1 MWLTLLCT
9 VISLTRGGHEERT
22 TLLHEF
28 DFFCKTLIEA
38 GAPMGPPRPHP
49 LKNEAPSQE
58 MTHTKKKYKSCELP
72 LKVGK

>member
-1 MWLTLLCT
+1 M
-9 VISLTRGGHEERT
+9 ISLTRGGHEERT

-28 DFFCKTLIEA
+28 NFFCKTFIEA

-58 MTHTKKKYKSCELP
+58 MTHTKKMQILWTVIKSWEIT
-72 LKVGK
+72 G